1 MNDVA
6 GTVGRQAPVV
16 RRIDDRTRALLAA
29 QASAALGAERDETVL
44 LATDSAA
51 ARADV
56 GGRRRRLVIAG
67 DDLKFVRPLL
77 PVLERDW
84 EVRVDQW
91 TGPEGH
97 DVELSEELA
106 DWADVVWCEWW
117 LGNAVWYSWRLR
129 PEQRLLVRLH
139 LFELGREYLD
149 LTNLDAVDRVVCVSL
164 PMLMELRQRVVLP
177 RGVERVVPNAVAF
190 PPQPPLVETGRDEAT
205 SSSKPMNRRYSL
217 ALVGGVPAR
226 KGLRRAVEVLGALH
240 REDPRYRLDIY
251 GRRADELPWVASDED
266 QARYFAECEALIDEL
281 GVRDAV
287 TWHGWTDLDEVL
299 ATHGFVLS
307 PSDFESFHVAPVEGA
322 AAGAVPVVWT
332 WPGAEWSHPRQVLV
346 SSDDDAV
353 ARIRELADTTAHGE
367 ANRAAVA
374 WYRQR
379 CDPENVARGLLEGLP

>member
-1 MNDVA
+1 MSRMRVGQALILAGGVVGAVAMWTVSAVLLVTLSTAILLFSAGAVVCFQALSESLGSARAEDRKLRGVVNDVA

-251 GRRADELPWVASDED
+251 GRRADELP
-266 QARYFAECEALIDEL
+266 
-281 GVRDAV
+281 
-287 TWHGWTDLDEVL
+287 GWRPT
-299 ATHGFVLS
+299 
-307 PSDFESFHVAPVEGA
+307 
-322 AAGAVPVVWT
+322 
-332 WPGAEWSHPRQVLV
+332 
-346 SSDDDAV
+346 
-353 ARIRELADTTAHGE
+353 RIR
-367 ANRAAVA
+367 RATS
-374 WYRQR
+374 RS
-379 CDPENVARGLLEGLP
+379 ARR